1 MNLYIKNINK
11 IQEANI
17 ILNGLTVIVGEN
29 DSGKSTIGRAFFSA
43 IKAVSNMNKLAK
55 ESSAKKAQKHIDSLY
70 KHFYSKDLLE
80 NATTLLPRSRSELQR
95 LIQDDETRN
104 DFMVNLSQKIDE
116 LDFSPRQR
124 SLIKGDLENI
134 RICFDEVNNPAAVL
148 ATELSY
154 QLESEFMGQFC
165 STKTDSTY
173 LKFETEENGFLSFEA
188 SANQVK
194 HVKINGFGFYDD
206 ITYIESPLYIH
217 LLDSLRSS
225 VAYRET
231 RSVRESRAM
240 VPAHVKDFVDKVLSI
255 QNFDSQLELDLFHS
269 QGTEVGTEQII
280 HGSFTYDKY
289 THSIVYLKDGLKL
302 KPINVASGVKSFGA
316 LQMLLDGYS
325 ISPNRPLIWDEPE
338 NHLHPQW
345 QVEFAKIIVQIVHSG
360 IPVMISTHSPYFLQA
375 VRYYSAMY
383 SIEKYVNYYM
393 SESDVSGLV
402 VMKEVTEDLNQAF
415 SRLAEPLN
423 HIMNVD
429 EVRGKIK

>member
-1 MNLYIKNINK
+1 MNLFIKNINK
-11 IQEANI
+11 IKEANI

-43 IKAVSNMNKLAK
+43 IKAVSNISKLAK
-55 ESSAKKAQKHIDSLY
+55 ESSAKKAEKHIDSLY
-70 KHFYSKDLLE
+70 KHFYSKDLLD
-80 NATTLLPRSRSELQR
+80 NAMKLLPRSRSELQR
-95 LIQDDETRN
+95 LIQDEEVRN
-104 DFMVNLSQKIDE
+104 DFLENLSQKIEE
-116 LDFSPRQR
+116 LDFSPRQK
-124 SLIKGDLENI
+124 SFIKGDLENI
-134 RICFDEVNNPAAVL
+134 RICFDEVDNPAAVL

-165 STKTDSTY
+165 SSKNDSTY
-173 LKFETEENGFLSFEA
+173 LKFETEEKGSFSFEA

-194 HVKINGFGFYDD
+194 HVEFKGLGFYDD
-206 ITYIESPLYIH
+206 ITYIESPLYVH

-231 RSVRESRAM
+231 RSILGSRAM

-255 QNFDSQLELDLFHS
+255 QNFASPQLDLFHS
-269 QGTEVGTEQII
+269 QEREVGTEQII

-289 THSIVYLKDGLKL
+289 THSIVYLKDGLKI

-316 LQMLLDGYS
+316 LQMLLDGYC
-325 ISPNRPLIWDEPE
+325 ISDNRPLIWDEPE

-360 IPVMISTHSPYFLQA
+360 VPVMISTHSPYFLQA

-393 SESDVSGLV
+393 SEGDVSGFV